1 MRNIPS
7 KMFMENS
14 TVLKNTLQPYIELNN
29 RNCERFAVGLD
40 VYALMSWNELKDHDF
55 LGHLIDIN
63 KEGCGIYY
71 ITDRINACTLLSRK
85 TCKLK
90 FVCASKTFELQK
102 NTVVY
107 DNELIRYSSERISAR
122 RCGIMFDEFVKVSHL
137 R

>member
-1 MRNIPS
+1 MIFLQLLLDLNIYVNPFS
-7 KMFMENS
+7 FNMLVEYRLS
-14 TVLKNTLQPYIELNN
+14 QVDTPV
-29 RNCERFAVGLD
+29 
-40 VYALMSWNELKDHDF
+40 
-55 LGHLIDIN
+55 
-63 KEGCGIYY
+63 YY
-71 ITDRINACTLLSRK
+71 ITDRINACTLLSQK

-137 R
+137 S